1 MQPGLRLSD
10 SPSNQPQT
18 TVSKEIKVA
27 LLGIVAIALL
37 IVGFN
42 FLKGSNILSSD
53 RTYYA
58 KYDNV
63 DGLNVGNPVILNGIK
78 VGQVKEMVLVP
89 EEGNRVKVA
98 VELQKGVVVGDSTV
112 ASLSGSLLG
121 SKTITLFL
129 GKNSQVFDGGETLKS
144 YTVAS
149 ITDAFQAKALPVL
162 GTVDSTLIKVNGFL
176 NKDARVSLQATL
188 LNAQGSTEA
197 LKNLLLMN
205 QRNINQITTNMA
217 RLTADLNKTS
227 AKFDRIASNFSTLS
241 DSLKGAPVGPAMR
254 KLNATMGEA
263 QQTMTTLNRSLSDQK
278 GSLGKLISD
287 STLYNNLNAT
297 AASSNALLQD
307 LKANP
312 KNYVHFSV
320 FGGGGKAKKE
330 TETTTVKP
338 NGTVTETEVKT
349 TVK

>member
-1 MQPGLRLSD
+1 M
-10 SPSNQPQT
+10 
-18 TVSKEIKVA
+18 SKEIKVA

-37 IVGFN
+37 VLGFN
-42 FLKGSNILSSD
+42 FLKGSNLLSSD

-63 DGLNVGNPVILNGIK
+63 DGLTIGNPVILNGIK
-78 VGQVKEMVLVP
+78 VGQVKEMSLIP

-98 VELQKGVVVGDSTV
+98 VELQKGVTVGDSTV

-129 GKNSQVFDGGETLKS
+129 GKNTKVYDGGEELRS

-176 NKDARVSLQATL
+176 NKDAKVSLQATL
-188 LNAQGSTEA
+188 QNAQGSTEA

-227 AKFDRIASNFSTLS
+227 VKFDRIASNFAVLS
-241 DSLKGAPVGPAMR
+241 DSLKNAPVGPAMR
-254 KLNATMGEA
+254 KLNATMTEA
-263 QQTMTTLNRSLSDQK
+263 QSTMTTLNRSLTDQK
-278 GSLGKLISD
+278 GSLGKLIND
-287 STLYNNLNAT
+287 TLLYNNLNAT
-297 AASSNALLQD
+297 AASTNTLLTDFQ
-307 LKANP
+307 ANP
-312 KNYVHFSV
+312 KRYVHFSV
-320 FGGGGKAKKE
+320 FGGGKDKTKKE
-330 TETTTVKP
+330 VETTVTRP
-338 NGTVTETEVKT
+338 NGTTVETEAKT

>member
-1 MQPGLRLSD
+1 M
-10 SPSNQPQT
+10 
-18 TVSKEIKVA
+18 SKEIKVA
-27 LLGIVAIALL
+27 LLGIVAVALL

-42 FLKGSNILSSD
+42 FLKGSNILSTD

-78 VGQVKEMVLVP
+78 VGQVKEMTLVP

-98 VELQKGVVVGDSTV
+98 VELQKGVTVGDSTV

-129 GKNSQVFDGGETLKS
+129 GKNTKVYDGGEELKS

-176 NKDARVSLQATL
+176 NKDAKVSLQATL
-188 LNAQGSTEA
+188 QNAQGSTEA

-205 QRNINQITTNMA
+205 QRNINQITSNMA

-227 AKFDRIASNFSTLS
+227 AKFDRIAANFSTLS
-241 DSLKGAPVGPAMR
+241 DSLKNAPVGPAMR
-254 KLNATMGEA
+254 KLNATMTEA
-263 QQTMTTLNRSLSDQK
+263 QGTMTTLNRSLSDQQ
-278 GSLGKLISD
+278 GSLGKLLRD

-320 FGGGGKAKKE
+320 FGGGKAKQK
-330 TETTTVKP
+330 TETTTKP
-338 NGTVTETEVKT
+338 NGEVEKETKTVVPATGAVVTPAAN
-349 TVK
+349 

>member
-1 MQPGLRLSD
+1 M
-10 SPSNQPQT
+10 
-18 TVSKEIKVA
+18 SKEIKVA
-27 LLGIVAIALL
+27 LLGIVAVALL
-37 IVGFN
+37 IVGFQ
-42 FLKGSNILSSD
+42 FLKGSNLLSSD

-63 DGLNVGNPVILNGIK
+63 DGLTIGNPVILNGIK
-78 VGQVKEMVLVP
+78 VGQVKEMALVP

-98 VELQKGVVVGDSTV
+98 IELQKGVTVGDSTV

-129 GKNSQVFDGGETLKS
+129 GRNSKVYDGGQELKS

-188 LNAQGSTEA
+188 LNAQAGTEA
-197 LKNLLLMN
+197 LKNLLLLN
-205 QRNINQITTNMA
+205 QRNINQITSNMA
-217 RLTADLNKTS
+217 QLTNDLNKTS
-227 AKFDRIASNFSTLS
+227 AKFDRIASNFAVLS
-241 DSLKGAPVGPAMR
+241 DSLKRAPVGPAMR
-254 KLNATMGEA
+254 KLNATMTEA
-263 QQTMTTLNRSLSDQK
+263 QSTMTTLNRSLSDQNS
-278 GSLGKLISD
+278 SLGKLLND
-287 STLYNNLNAT
+287 SSLYKNLNAT
-297 AASSNALLQD
+297 AASSNALISDLQ
-307 LKANP
+307 ANP
-312 KNYVHFSV
+312 KKYVHFSV
-320 FGGGGKAKKE
+320 FGGGGKTKKE

-338 NGTVTETEVKT
+338 NGTVIETETETK